1 MTYGERHDVSCTR
14 SMRRSLNDGGDRNK
28 RKRGIRAWGQWFPW
42 RCFPC
47 RQYSRRWSSNGLDA
61 GQHQCGWARFHS
73 ERRAT
78 IGDRVSGQEFSYGR
92 RKRVRE
98 ISGVRDGL
106 KRESICRNH
115 CSIVDGAAGTT
126 V

>member
-1 MTYGERHDVSCTR
+1 MVSMPAST
-14 SMRRSLNDGGDRNK
+14 SAGGPASIQT
-28 RKRGIRAWGQWFPW
+28 GAATV
-42 RCFPC
+42 
-47 RQYSRRWSSNGLDA
+47 SA
-61 GQHQCGWARFHS
+61 GKS
-73 ERRAT
+73 
-78 IGDRVSGQEFSYGR
+78 FSYGR